1 MIVALVSSF
10 FCIFNIILWIVFL
23 SKFKKFFSTD
33 EIIDSAREELN
44 QMIADMNRNA
54 GRNIDIIEDRIK
66 ELKAAV
72 AEADRHIAFAQT
84 ELERQKNAAIFQQ
97 KLDSPQP
104 SQGGGNLRKRVSE
117 RYKKNSSRQQVSQ
130 AKHQDDSYNLTSQG
144 EKFVQDEHNGQAGLF
159 DQIQNAPAENE
170 IISDSGTV
178 FSVKNEEPPVTKV
191 PVVGPNVAYADS
203 PIEPKRNFSEMV
215 RDLSLVGHSVEEIAV
230 ELGRSTT
237 EVQMVL
243 DMGF

>member
-44 QMIADMNRNA
+44 QMIADVNRNA

-84 ELERQKNAAIFQQ
+84 ELERQKNAALFQQ
-97 KLDSPQP
+97 QLDSPQS

-130 AKHQDDSYNLTSQG
+130 EKHQDDSFNLTSQG
-144 EKFVQDEHNGQAGLF
+144 EKFVQDEHSEQAGLF
-159 DQIQNAPAENE
+159 DQIQNAPAKNE

-191 PVVGPNVAYADS
+191 PVVGPNIAYADS
-203 PIEPKRNFSEMV
+203 PIEPKKSFSEMV

-243 DMGF
+243 DMDF